1 MTIFDVVRNAILA
14 GFGMQEKVKEYIDE
28 LVKKGELSESQG
40 AKLVKEWT
48 EKVDKSTS
56 DFGKSISDLGKSIS
70 ELVTKTLE
78 KMNIP
83 TKDDMEKLNKNI
95 QSLSARVK
103 KLEGTPEESETE

>member
-1 MTIFDVVRNAILA
+1 MTVFDVVRNAIMA
-14 GFGMQEKVKEYIDE
+14 GFGVQEKVKEFIDE

-48 EKVDKSTS
+48 EKADKSTS
-56 DFGKSISDLGKSIS
+56 ELSKSMS
-70 ELVTKTLE
+70 ELVSKTLE

-83 TKDDMEKLNKNI
+83 TKDDMEKLNKKI

-103 KLEGTPEESETE
+103 KLEGTTEEIESEE

>member
-1 MTIFDVVRNAILA
+1 MTIFDVVRNAIMA
-14 GFGMQEKVKEYIDE
+14 GFGVQEKVKEFIDE

-48 EKVDKSTS
+48 EKADKSTT
-56 DFGKSISDLGKSIS
+56 DLGKSIS

-83 TKDDMEKLNKNI
+83 TKDDMEKLNKKI

-103 KLEGTPEESETE
+103 KLEGTPEESESEE

>member
-1 MTIFDVVRNAILA
+1 MTVFDVVRNAILA
-14 GFGMQEKVKEYIDE
+14 GFGVQEKVKEFIDE

-48 EKVDKSTS
+48 EKADKSTA
-56 DFGKSISDLGKSIS
+56 DLGKTISDLVS
-70 ELVTKTLE
+70 KTLE

-83 TKDDMEKLNKNI
+83 TREEIERLNKKI

-103 KLEGTPEESETE
+103 KLEGITEEEIETEE